1 MNRMASRA
9 FQIVVVVFWLA
20 SMVWLTTTKLV
31 PLLIT
36 GERPD
41 YHAGLPATAE
51 KPELIGWELQLNQRP
66 IGWAVNRSRR
76 LADGSGELNSVVHFD
91 HLPLAKI
98 LEQSLP
104 LLKSLLPAGDQFEIT
119 SGWELTIRS
128 RVDLQPNHR
137 MQRMQTIIDLG
148 PLQNVIRLDGRVD
161 GSTLHVQVATTAG
174 LEAGPDQR
182 EIKIFEKDFDF
193 PGDDVVADSLAPQPR
208 LDRLRVGQSWTIR
221 TYQVI
226 APQLQMQVIEAKV
239 EADEYISWNDQTT
252 HVRIVAYRGDAGS
265 GLSLAR
271 EPIARLWVAEDGQV
285 LRQEMSLGDL
295 RFVLV
300 RMPPHKID
308 QLLPRL
314 QKFLPE
320 GAYSHD

>member
-1 MNRMASRA
+1 MASRA

-208 LDRLRVGQSWTIR
+208 LDRLRVGAVLGREIGG
-221 TYQVI
+221 QV
-226 APQLQMQVIEAKV
+226 QLGTLLQQLGRD
-239 EADEYISWNDQTT
+239 ADG
-252 HVRIVAYRGDAGS
+252 RGASAGE
-265 GLSLAR
+265 GGENAVV
-271 EPIARLWVAEDGQV
+271 VAEAGAAAGKHRRLCEEGFGGEGPGDVVRGRPADLDSAGEYRRDGISADGGGDG
-285 LRQEMSLGDL
+285 SLYGGP
-295 RFVLV
+295 FAGCVWNV
-300 RMPPHKID
+300 
-308 QLLPRL
+308 
-314 QKFLPE
+314 
-320 GAYSHD
+320 S